1 MPDWRAEVRR
11 RLEGVELPPARHAD
25 LVEELAAHLADRYD
39 ELRARG
45 VTAEA
50 AEAEV
55 LAEHLSESALPEALA
70 DLRTPTLP
78 VLPVVPALGGGRAEG
93 WLSGLWDDVRYA
105 VRSLRKSPAHTGVA
119 LLTLALGIGATTAIF
134 SAVNAVLLRS
144 LPFAEPDR
152 LVTFWGT
159 APEKGLPVVNY
170 PDALY
175 AVYRDRLRSV
185 NPMAMYSASGFTLT
199 GQGEAE
205 RLDGAVVT
213 VEFFRALGVAPTLG
227 RTFLEVEQARGANLV
242 TVLSYAFWQRRLGGD
257 SAVLGQAIRLDD
269 IPTTVVGIMPPGFT
283 FPGRTDLWIPIAIDP
298 ASLNCWCYDAIGRLG
313 PGRAPRDLA
322 REIDAINADFW
333 AEREGRPRPPPPP
346 PGEESRGTVVKPLA
360 RELTGEVRTPLLVL
374 LGAEAMVLL
383 IACANLANLQLARAA
398 SRRREI
404 AVRTALGASPR
415 RVVHQLLAES
425 LVLSLS
431 GAALGLLGAVPAVR
445 LLSRVAAERVAYVDG
460 IRLDPAVLGF
470 AVLLGVVTGVL
481 FGLAPA
487 LSGAKV
493 DLAANLK
500 EGTRTTGAA
509 ASRRLNDAFVVSQV
523 ALSVILLVGAG
534 LLLRSLARLMDV
546 NPGFEP
552 RNAVVGRIAVPWS
565 AYQDMEQVRRLA
577 GPLVDR
583 VRALPGVTAAG
594 ISSTAPFSPNN
605 NQQELIVQGQEP
617 GPDEPVPVA
626 SIRRVSPGY
635 FEAVG
640 TPLLEGRP
648 FTAGDRADAEPVAVI
663 DESLARRYWPGGSAL
678 GRRISTGDR
687 TAPVWRTV
695 VGVVSSIRHRQLDQ
709 APDHYIYYPLDQDY
723 TWTLDL
729 VVRATVA
736 PLSLVPAL
744 RREIRATDPNLPFYD
759 VHTLEDAI
767 DRSVSTRRFTGSLLL
782 AFAGFAVLL
791 ASIGLFGVMARNVG
805 ARLREF
811 GVRLALGAEP
821 GQIERLV
828 LMRGGRLVLIGA
840 AIGTA
845 GAAAVTRTLR
855 GLLFDVE
862 PLDPATFGGTLLLLA
877 AVTLA
882 ACWLPARR
890 ATRADP
896 LETLRAE

>member
-11 RLEGVELPPARHAD
+11 RLAALDLPPAREAD
-25 LVEELAAHLADRYD
+25 LVEELAADLADRYD

-45 VTAEA
+45 LPADA
-50 AEAEV
+50 ANAAII
-55 LAEHLSESALPEALA
+55 AEHLSEPALTEALA
-70 DLRTPTLP
+70 G
-78 VLPVVPALGGGRAEG
+78 VEPAARSAGPPMGGDPGEG
-93 WLSGLWDDVRYA
+93 WVTGLWDDARFA
-105 VRSLRKSPAHTGVA
+105 VRSLRKSPVHTAVA

-134 SAVNAVLLRS
+134 SAVNAVLLRPP
-144 LPFAEPDR
+144 PFAEPDR

-175 AVYRDRLRSV
+175 AVYRERLRSV
-185 NPMAMYSASGFTLT
+185 RPMAMYTASGFTLT
-199 GQGEAE
+199 GHGEAG
-205 RLDGAVVT
+205 RLDGANVT
-213 VEFFRALGVAPTLG
+213 VEFFRTLGVEPYLG
-227 RTFLEVEQARGANLV
+227 RTFLEGEQARGANLV
-242 TVLSYAFWQRRLGGD
+242 TVLSYQFWQQRLGGD
-257 SAVLGQAIRLDD
+257 SAILGQALRLDD
-269 IPTTVVGIMPPGFT
+269 ILTTVVGIMPPGFT
-283 FPGRTDLWIPIAIDP
+283 FPGRTDLWIPIAVDP
-298 ASLNCWCYDAIGRLG
+298 ASLNCWCYGAIGRLG
-313 PGRAPRDLA
+313 PGRTARDLA
-322 REIDAINADFW
+322 REIEAVNADFW
-333 AEREGRPRPPPPP
+333 AERESRPRPPPPAP
-346 PGEESRGTVVKPLA
+346 DEDPRGTVVKPLA

-415 RVVHQLLAES
+415 RIVRQLLVES
-425 LVLSLS
+425 LVLSLA
-431 GAALGLLGAVPAVR
+431 GAGLGLLGAIPAVDA
-445 LLSRVAAERVAYVDG
+445 LSRLAVERVAFVEG
-460 IRLDPAVLGF
+460 IRLDPVVLGF

-487 LSGAKV
+487 LRGAKI
-493 DLAANLK
+493 DLSASLK

-509 ASRRLNDAFVVSQV
+509 SSLRLNDAFVVSQV

-534 LLLRSLARLMDV
+534 LLLKSFARLMDV

-552 RNAVVGRIAVPWS
+552 RHALVGRIAVPWS
-565 AYQDMEQVRRLA
+565 TYRDMNDVRRLV

-583 VRALPGVTAAG
+583 VSALPGVTAAG
-594 ISSTAPFSPNN
+594 LSSTAPFSSND

-626 SIRRVSPGY
+626 SIRRVSTGY

-648 FTAGDRADAEPVAVI
+648 FTTGDRAGTEPVAII
-663 DESLARRYWPGGSAL
+663 DQTLARRYWPGGSAL
-678 GRRISTGDR
+678 GRRINTGDR
-687 TAPVWRTV
+687 HDPTWRTV
-695 VGVVSSIRHRQLDQ
+695 VGVVSSIRHRRLDR
-709 APDHYIYYPLDQDY
+709 APDHYVYYPLEQDY
-723 TWTLDL
+723 AWTLDL

-736 PLSLVPAL
+736 PTSLVPAL
-744 RREIRATDPNLPFYD
+744 RREIATTDPNLPLFD
-759 VHTLEDAI
+759 VHTLEEAI

-791 ASIGLFGVMARNVG
+791 ASIGLFGVMARNVA

-821 GQIERLV
+821 AQVQRLV
-828 LMRGGRLVLIGA
+828 LRRGARLVLIGS
-840 AIGTA
+840 GVGVA
-845 GAAAVTRTLR
+845 GAALVTRALR
-855 GLLFDVE
+855 GLLFDVA
-862 PLDPATFGGTLLLLA
+862 PLDPATFGATLVLLG

-882 ACWLPARR
+882 ACWFPARR

-896 LETLRAE
+896 LETLRAD